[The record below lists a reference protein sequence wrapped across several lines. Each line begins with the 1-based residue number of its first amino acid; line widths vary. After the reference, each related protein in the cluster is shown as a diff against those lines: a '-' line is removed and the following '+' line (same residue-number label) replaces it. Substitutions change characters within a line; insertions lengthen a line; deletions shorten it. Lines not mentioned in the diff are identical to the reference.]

1 MKIQVTGRN
10 IDAGGSFQTYAVER
24 LSAILEKYV
33 GRELS
38 GHVRIEKEKHNFRTD
53 CTITLLSGLELQS
66 RGEASDAYASADA
79 AFERLEKRL
88 RRYKRRLKDHHHGA
102 KTART
107 PAGSVTDY
115 VVQAGE
121 EAEEVDV
128 EASPVIV
135 AETRRQIHQLS
146 VSEAVMQLDLSHE
159 QALVFRNAAHGRINV
174 VYQREDG
181 NIGWIDPE

>member
-1 MKIQVTGRN
+1 MKIQITGKN
-10 IDAGGSFQTYAVER
+10 IDAGGSFQAFATER
-24 LSAILEKYV
+24 LESILEKYV

-38 GHVRIEKEKHNFRTD
+38 GHVRIEKEKHNFRTQ
-53 CTITLLSGLELQS
+53 CSVSLSSGLELQS
-66 RGEASDAYASADA
+66 RGEATDAYASADV

-102 KTART
+102 RPAQE

-121 EAEEVDV
+121 DIGDEAV
-128 EASPVIV
+128 EPSPVIV
-135 AETRRQIHQLS
+135 AETRREIHELS

-159 QALVFRNAAHGRINV
+159 PVLVFHNAAHGRINI